1 MSGDLL
7 GSLLAGGPS
16 WESQPSQATPAAPP
30 PPPPEPEASSPDWA
44 SSILEGLS
52 MSWHSDVAAEA
63 VSEAAPAVDDDASSD
78 DEGDAPP
85 GPPRSRQELERRSE
99 ALGRRRF
106 ALDALV
112 EQYAIRDSDY
122 ARRLD
127 ALEAEA
133 ASTAARVSAEVKDS
147 ETDEAA
153 ADLLLAGELT
163 RHADTRAGKG

>member
-16 WESQPSQATPAAPP
+16 WESRPSQAPPAAPP
-30 PPPPEPEASSPDWA
+30 PPPPEPDWA

-52 MSWHSDVAAEA
+52 MSWDSDVAAEA
-63 VSEAAPAVDDDASSD
+63 VSEALPAVDDASSD

-85 GPPRSRQELERRSE
+85 GPPLSRRELERRSE
-99 ALGRRRF
+99 ALGRRRL
-106 ALDALV
+106 ALDALL
-112 EQYAIRDSDY
+112 EQYARRDRDY

>member
-16 WESQPSQATPAAPP
+16 WESRPSQATPAAPP
-30 PPPPEPEASSPDWA
+30 PPPPEPDWA

-52 MSWHSDVAAEA
+52 MSWDSDVAAEA
-63 VSEAAPAVDDDASSD
+63 VSEAAPAVDDASSD

-85 GPPRSRQELERRSE
+85 GPPRSRRELERRSE
-99 ALGRRRF
+99 ALGRRRR
-106 ALDALV
+106 ALDALL
-112 EQYAIRDSDY
+112 EQYAIRDNDY

>member
-16 WESQPSQATPAAPP
+16 WESRPSQATPAAPP
-30 PPPPEPEASSPDWA
+30 PPPPEPEASSPGWA
-44 SSILEGLS
+44 NSILEGLS
-52 MSWHSDVAAEA
+52 MSWDSDVAAEA
-63 VSEAAPAVDDDASSD
+63 VSEAAPAVDDASSD

-85 GPPRSRQELERRSE
+85 GPPLSRRELERRSE
-99 ALGRRRF
+99 ALGRRRL
-106 ALDALV
+106 ALDALL
-112 EQYAIRDSDY
+112 EQYARRDRDY